1 MSVRR
6 AVVKV
11 LAAPVVTLAAPATSI
26 AADITVLCL
35 TPLRHVMAA
44 LIPQFERATNHR
56 VLITYGASPELKERI
71 ESRGSVWLLR
81 SGQARRS
88 PISGRPRR

>member
-1 MSVRR
+1 MRVRR

-11 LAAPVVTLAAPATSI
+11 LAAAVVTLAAPATSI
-26 AADITVLCL
+26 AADITVLCS

-56 VLITYGASPELKERI
+56 VLITYGASPELKQKI
-71 ESRGSVWLLR
+71 ESEAQFDLVVLTPDFLTV
-81 SGQARRS
+81 
-88 PISGRPRR
+88 